1 MLPSKIAVC
10 RTADEWV
17 DCHGYGL
24 ILPGNVRDLSCPATS
39 DVPHNNSNPRR
50 PAKAA
55 TADLRRRRLPLFA
68 SRSALRIAAQR
79 NTGSAS
85 EPPPIGAPP
94 TVGVGSR
101 RGAIGEVTEVRSRT
115 AVAAEAGAAAACSA
129 ARFAGDH
136 SDLFRIEAGAAQV
149 GIRCRRIAGRM
160 PMGCG
165 RSRWLWAVLRLTS

>member
-1 MLPSKIAVC
+1 MLPPKIAVC
-10 RTADEWV
+10 RTADEPV

-39 DVPHNNSNPRR
+39 DVPHNNSNRR
-50 PAKAA
+50 RLAKAA

-94 TVGVGSR
+94 TVGVSSR
-101 RGAIGEVTEVRSRT
+101 RRNWRSHRKCGVRRLLPRRRALLRHVRQHVLPATTLTCFGLRQALHRSAFGVGGLREGCRW
-115 AVAAEAGAAAACSA
+115 AVAE
-129 ARFAGDH
+129 
-136 SDLFRIEAGAAQV
+136 V
-149 GIRCRRIAGRM
+149 V
-160 PMGCG
+160 GCG
-165 RSRWLWAVLRLTS
+165 LFFD